1 MDNPTIKKQF
11 FDLTNSSLNLLIS
24 DLSRIRSSVLDQYKN
39 LELENLITKLKAND
53 SDIVIK
59 YININYQYKNN
70 IEIREQRLILFG
82 LKEKLNNLDY
92 KNTEEFFLD

>member
-11 FDLTNSSLNLLIS
+11 FDLTNSSLNLPIS

-39 LELENLITKLKAND
+39 LDLENLITKLKAND